1 MKLVFLFFISFISYA
16 ALSQSA
22 NLNYINTKLDNG
34 LEVII
39 IDDKSSPIL
48 QVSLCVKEGISYLS
62 DSLKGIHLLNAL
74 LFDAANE
81 KFPSREFMNRRL
93 HNNFIEY
100 DFKLHNQVHNYNLS
114 AYKNKVDTCLKIIAD
129 AALYPVFL
137 EDEIEYA
144 KFKADSIFKSLRFQN
159 SYLIDERKNK
169 ITTQFSETSFLP
181 IVNFSNIKTL
191 TRNDLLTYRKKYF
204 NPQNCVIIIK
214 GDINKDKVLL
224 KIQSLFSDWKNNNKI
239 QTNNISKSINYSYQA
254 IATSS
259 TTQFPILTISYP
271 ILIDNDLKYFQSL
284 IIKEYLTINIGSLKD
299 KFIENGLAYDV
310 IVNIG
315 EYGKISEIN
324 ITCICVPEHTK
335 DCYSELINTLDNYT
349 SNNMKVANEFQ
360 LAKKLA
366 QHTYE
371 YSLEN
376 SENKLDAL
384 SLLWSNNGLNSFFG
398 YKKLFSIITIDDLK
412 SFFKNNI
419 ENKPSIRILLI
430 SKNLQN
436 AYQTNKFFIDIE
448 NIADAKFKFSTNT
461 DFIDSENQDGFYRLA
476 QFIKI
481 NPNASIE
488 LHVNQDE
495 NEKADLVKK
504 RYLTTYKKLIEYG
517 LKEELLD
524 GLSSSL
530 YIIKSNSSIQARN
543 NQFTEIK
550 PIKE

>member
-1 MKLVFLFFISFISYA
+1 MKLVFLFFISFISYS

-22 NLNYINTKLDNG
+22 NLNFINTKLDNG

-39 IDDKSSPIL
+39 IDDKSSPI
-48 QVSLCVKEGISYLS
+48 VHASLCVKEGISYLA
-62 DSLKGIHLLNAL
+62 DSLQGIHLLNSL

-144 KFKADSIFKSLRFQN
+144 KFKSDSIFKSLRFQN

-169 ITTQFSETSFLP
+169 IYTQFSETSFLP
-181 IVNFSNIKTL
+181 IENFSNLKTL
-191 TRNDLLTYRKKYF
+191 TRNDLLAYRKKYF

-224 KIQSLFSDWKNNNKI
+224 KIQSLFSEWKNNNTI
-239 QTNNISKSINYSYQA
+239 QKDNISKSLKYSYQA

-310 IVNIG
+310 IVNIA

-349 SNNMKVANEFQ
+349 SNNMKVAYEFQ

-384 SLLWSNNGLNSFFG
+384 SLFWSNNGLNTFFG

-430 SKNLQN
+430 SKNLHD
-436 AYQTNKFFIDIE
+436 AYHTNKFFIDIE
-448 NIADAKFKFSTNT
+448 NIADVKFKFSTNT
-461 DFIDSENQDGFYRLA
+461 DFIDSENLDGFYRLA

-481 NPNASIE
+481 NPNTSIE

-504 RYLTTYKKLIEYG
+504 RYITTYKKLIEYG
-517 LKEELLD
+517 LKEELID

-530 YIIKSNSSIQARN
+530 YIIKSNSYIEARN